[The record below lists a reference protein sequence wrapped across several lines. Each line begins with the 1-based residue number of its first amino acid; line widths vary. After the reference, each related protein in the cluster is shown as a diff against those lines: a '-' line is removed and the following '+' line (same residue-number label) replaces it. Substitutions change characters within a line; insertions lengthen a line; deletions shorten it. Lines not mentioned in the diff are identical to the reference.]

1 MNLALESLIRN
12 KVIENSFHT
21 QCSIAVWDEFKNN
34 PLWITVKKEETSD
47 KFLITHWRIDL
58 FQEVDCINYK
68 SNDDYELPI
77 STYFLVSS
85 ENLFKPNKVIPKG
98 AGGISDPGG
107 NKTDGFFLACF
118 VCAGQIPRKFLRGL
132 NES

>member
-68 SNDDYELPI
+68 SNL
-77 STYFLVSS
+77 
-85 ENLFKPNKVIPKG
+85 
-98 AGGISDPGG
+98 
-107 NKTDGFFLACF
+107 
-118 VCAGQIPRKFLRGL
+118 
-132 NES
+132 